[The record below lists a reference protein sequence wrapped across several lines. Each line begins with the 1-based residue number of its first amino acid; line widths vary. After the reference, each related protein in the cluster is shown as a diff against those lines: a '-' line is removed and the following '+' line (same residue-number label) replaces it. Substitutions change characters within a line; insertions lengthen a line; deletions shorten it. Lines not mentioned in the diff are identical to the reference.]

1 MNYSN
6 IIWTG
11 VERTILNVSL
21 DCYNKLFAYNA
32 SEADSFI
39 IPFVEKTIEKVCL
52 SKQRNSEIS
61 MYTVAEASFAD
72 IWNEPEEDIWDEL

>member
-39 IPFVEKTIEKVCL
+39 PFVEKTIEKVRL
-52 SKQRNSEIS
+52 SKQKNYEIN

-72 IWNEPEEDIWDEL
+72 IWNEPEEDIWDKL